1 MRSIN
6 FDFYQVKE
14 DIEEQIKQFWI
25 DYDKDGDIEEVI
37 EEFKHYYGN
46 DDNSVY
52 YYDIGDAW
60 DWLNDSYREGS
71 VWVIERLT
79 DDYGFDAEYTMD
91 ILKKM
96 SKDNQY
102 YLQQLIYLMVN
113 DFDYEKDY
121 DEIDIDDL

>member
-1 MRSIN
+1 MS
-6 FDFYQVKE
+6 DFYQVQE
-14 DIEEQIKQFWI
+14 EIEEQIKQLWI
-25 DYDKDGDIEEVI
+25 DYDKDGNIEEVI

-46 DDNSVY
+46 HENSVY
-52 YYDIGDAW
+52 YYDVDC
-60 DWLNDSYREGS
+60 DLLNDSYREGS
-71 VWVIERLT
+71 AWIIERLT

-102 YLQQLIYLMVN
+102 YLQQLIYFLVN
-113 DFDYEKDY
+113 DFDCEKDY

>member
-1 MRSIN
+1 MSV
-6 FDFYQVKE
+6 FYQVQE
-14 DIEEQIKQFWI
+14 EIEEQIKQFWI

-46 DDNSVY
+46 DENSVY
-52 YYDIGDAW
+52 HYDVAW
-60 DWLNDSYREGS
+60 DWLEDSYREGS

-96 SKDNQY
+96 SKDNRY
-102 YLQQLIYLMVN
+102 YLKQLIYFMVS
-113 DFDYEKDY
+113 DFDCEKDY
-121 DEIDIDDL
+121 DDEIDIDDL